1 MSYDNLFWGSQDV
14 PNNSQWKI
22 RVESLLA
29 DRDIWHPTATK
40 KFPLGAIAEAR
51 DGRLW
56 RYCEN
61 SGATLALATIHQ
73 SAVETTNWTYT
84 AQTNT
89 PDIWVAGDK
98 VITVVSDTA
107 FAVHDL
113 IDGYVYVPDG
123 TGEGNLYIIKD
134 NKVSLAN
141 TVGPSGYDTVLE
153 IADTGGI
160 RTAIVAASDVT
171 LWKNKYKDILIFPTD
186 PTGPCTGGSM
196 TSITADYFF
205 WSQVKG
211 YCPVIQG
218 SERSVIGD
226 FVCAGANTAGATGL
240 WDVTVAEGNTII
252 GYCAKAGVATGDYDI
267 IDLTIE

>member
-1 MSYDNLFWGSQDV
+1 MSYDNLNDGSNQ
-14 PNNSQWKI
+14 SAWRIQ
-22 RVESLLA
+22 VENLYA
-29 DRDIWHPTATK
+29 DRNIWTPTADK
-40 KFPLGAIAEAR
+40 KFPLGALAEAR

-61 SGATLALATIHQ
+61 SGATLAIATLHQ
-73 SAVETTNWTYT
+73 SAVETANWTYT

-89 PDIWVAGDK
+89 PDVWVAGDK
-98 VITVVSDTA
+98 IITVVSDTA

-123 TGEGNLYIIKD
+123 TGQGNMYIIKD
-134 NKVSLAN
+134 NKVSTSNAS
-141 TVGPSGYDTVLE
+141 SGSDTIIE

-171 LWKNKYKDILIFPTD
+171 LWKNKYKDILIYPTD
-186 PTGPCTGGSM
+186 PTGPCTGVSM

-211 YCPVIQG
+211 YCPVING
-218 SERSVIGD
+218 SETVVIGD
-226 FVCAGANTAGATGL
+226 IVCAGTNTAGAIGL
-240 WDVTVAEGNTII
+240 ADVAADGDTII
-252 GYCAKAGVATGDYDI
+252 GYCAKASTATSDYAI